1 MEYDNTRKQSEK
13 SMFDRRNSD
22 REEMQMLRED
32 SRDNTGI
39 DRKMNEL
46 LTMVKDVRENMHYVE
61 RKVNSQDQKYDT
73 LLMNSAAQINESV
86 QRTITDTLA
95 RQERENRERL
105 DGEIDRKVKLCIDRQ
120 VEQNVV
126 SRVDNAINKLN
137 NRMSTEIERVVQ
149 DKVQIV
155 NDLHRQNVEGI
166 VDQRIEGHLDE
177 FRDSLWRQ
185 KNLLIVNLPESRNP
199 DIKARMNY
207 NMDEVYR
214 IFNLFVE
221 FRDSDVE
228 TMPVR
233 LGRISDKPRLLRVTL
248 KSELMLN
255 TIVNKAREQNHLLNP
270 YERDPRKKI
279 YINKDYS
286 EKERIQRKKA
296 VDEKKERERNGETN
310 LEIRRGKVVVKGQ
323 YGNQGQQ
330 RPTDTYQDNVSQNRM
345 QMQNMENERPRPK
358 ENLGASN
365 GLDQTYQTALRNYQE
380 SNLSFGT
387 NSSNNSRPNIVQNRP
402 QPQRLDN
409 VRSRSSSATRQSGDY
424 RQNYSNN
431 PMPNQSQTQMANN
444 QQPTQRIFNNQNQ
457 IHQTDDNRFR
467 SPLNRDEQGPYIRG
481 ESGRQIRGAE
491 GGRSPPRDRSE
502 LGRGTD
508 RDNYRDNHNRIR
520 GRSTDRNGDRNEFD
534 YNERDRHE
542 RGLYRSG
549 RVAREA
555 SRQYNRNQP
564 GSRPYGDQYFGQR

>member
-1 MEYDNTRKQSEK
+1 M
-13 SMFDRRNSD
+13 
-22 REEMQMLRED
+22 
-32 SRDNTGI
+32 
-39 DRKMNEL
+39 
-46 LTMVKDVRENMHYVE
+46 
-61 RKVNSQDQKYDT
+61 
-73 LLMNSAAQINESV
+73 
-86 QRTITDTLA
+86 
-95 RQERENRERL
+95 
-105 DGEIDRKVKLCIDRQ
+105 
-120 VEQNVV
+120 
-126 SRVDNAINKLN
+126 
-137 NRMSTEIERVVQ
+137 
-149 DKVQIV
+149 
-155 NDLHRQNVEGI
+155 
-166 VDQRIEGHLDE
+166 
-177 FRDSLWRQ
+177 
-185 KNLLIVNLPESRNP
+185 LIVNLPESRNP

-207 NMDEVYR
+207 DMDEVYR

-248 KSELMLN
+248 KSEHMLN

-380 SNLSFGT
+380 SNLNFGT
-387 NSSNNSRPNIVQNRP
+387 NSSNNSRPNMVQNRP

-409 VRSRSSSATRQSGDY
+409 ARSRSSSANRQSGDY

-431 PMPNQSQTQMANN
+431 PMPNQSQTQMANNQQPTQRIFNSQNLIHQTDENRFRSPLNRDNTTRQSGDYRQDFSNNPQPNQLQTQMANN

-508 RDNYRDNHNRIR
+508 RDNYRDNQNRIR

-534 YNERDRHE
+534 YNERDRQE